1 MKKALYLL
9 AIITFTSSCSTGKF
23 VSLLAK
29 KPSVELKKP
38 LNFRSLTK
46 YEKDA
51 IFLVE
56 VVKQAYPRLYAK
68 IPKVTYENE
77 SAKFI
82 VNATK
87 VKTNNDFVI
96 EVQKFMA
103 LLKDG
108 HSGVVINPFE
118 SKKQF
123 GVSLFKEKNNWV
135 IRNIDKVVDSS
146 VIGSKLISVNG
157 LSVDK
162 LNAKIE
168 LLNSGENSYSRLFP
182 FYYQCRSPKFW
193 KAIGAYNNKNLQLVT
208 EKKGQQYTFEIAAS
222 KKPEMYTVKPIEN
235 KYPITDKKNDGFYYQ
250 VEQKKDFAYLQMNT
264 CLDLVAYKDGIGNY
278 TNFITYPLAMIWVR
292 SQTKNAKNFG
302 LTLQSLFKEVN
313 EKKINNLII
322 DLRYNSG
329 GDEIL
334 GKQLLWYLTE
344 QDTLSGFTE
353 FFNITDYSKKL
364 LKKDYKWYN
373 SLYQEKYGTSIPDGE
388 VNLSQTIFDGS
399 YLSNLTKEDSPYLLD
414 KSIPKFKGNVYVLI
428 GTNTFSAAQ
437 VLATTFADNNIG
449 TLVGRPSGNKPTTQT
464 GASIFKLP
472 RTKTLVM
479 TSYTYMERPNRMKN
493 KEDALYPDVETYST
507 FETWLEGNDVSFDF
521 IMNEIAKKE

>member
-1 MKKALYLL
+1 MKKALYFL
-9 AIITFTSSCSTGKF
+9 AIIIFTSSCSTGKLI
-23 VSLLAK
+23 SLLAK
-29 KPSVELKKP
+29 KPDIEFKKP

-51 IFLVE
+51 IFLIELVR
-56 VVKQAYPRLYAK
+56 QAYPRLYSK
-68 IPKVTYENE
+68 IPEATYENE
-77 SAKFI
+77 SVKFI
-82 VNATK
+82 ANTAK
-87 VKTNNDFVI
+87 VKTNNDFEI

-108 HSGVVINPFE
+108 HSSVLINPYA
-118 SKKQF
+118 SKEQF
-123 GVSLFKEKNNWV
+123 GVLLFKEKENWV

-146 VIGSKLISVNG
+146 AIGSKLISVNG

-162 LNAKIE
+162 LNEKIE
-168 LLNSGENSYSRLFP
+168 RINSGENSYFRLYP
-182 FYYQCRSPKFW
+182 FGYQCRSPKFW

-208 EKKGQQYTFEIAAS
+208 EKKGKQYTFEIAAS
-222 KKPEMYTVKPIEN
+222 EKPEMYTVKPMEN

-250 VEQKKDFAYLQMNT
+250 VEQKNDFAYLQMNT
-264 CLDLVAYKDGIGNY
+264 CLDLVAYKDGIGNH
-278 TNFITYPLAMIWVR
+278 TNFITYPLAMIWIR
-292 SQTKNAKNFG
+292 TQTKNAKNFG
-302 LTLQSLFKEVN
+302 LTLRSLLKEVN

-322 DLRYNSG
+322 DLRYNGG
-329 GDEIL
+329 GDAIL

-353 FFNITDYSKKL
+353 FLNITDYSKRMV
-364 LKKDYKWYN
+364 KKDYKWYN
-373 SLYQEKYGTSIPDGE
+373 TLYQEKYDTSIPDGE
-388 VNLSQTIFDGS
+388 VNLSKTIFDGS
-399 YLSNLTKEDSPYLLD
+399 YFSNLTKEDSPYLLD

-437 VLATTFADNNIG
+437 ILATTFADNNIG

-464 GASIFKLP
+464 GASLFKLP
-472 RTKTLVM
+472 NTKTLAM
-479 TSYTYMERPNRMKN
+479 ISYTYMERPNRMKN